1 MNIPRDSLS
10 EVLHRWRVDPP
21 ADQNFRPAVWQR
33 IDGRSRATW
42 PAYLRSHATAW
53 SLAAVVILGAA
64 AYSGSALAQARAR
77 ADRDAMVVTYLVE
90 LDPRVQAV
98 LKP

>member
-1 MNIPRDSLS
+1 MNTSPDSLS
-10 EVLHRWRVDPP
+10 GVLPRWRVKPP
-21 ADQNFRPAVWQR
+21 ADPNFRHAVWRR
-33 IDGRSRATW
+33 IDARARESW

-53 SLAAVVILGAA
+53 SLAAVVMLGVA
-64 AYSGSALAQARAR
+64 AYSGSALAQARTQT
-77 ADRDAMVVTYLVE
+77 DREAMVVTYLVN